1 VPRGIVSVERICDA
15 AQLGFSSDD
24 VMLDGPSLQNYYRS
38 MESFALSSTHASFT
52 GSIPEN
58 YDTYLGPLIFEFTAA
73 DMARRVTT
81 AISRPVRIL
90 EVACGTGI
98 STRHLAGALPV
109 GSEILAT
116 DLNEA
121 MLKHAACVNGALP
134 GVTYSQADAL
144 DLPFDDESFDAVVC
158 QFGIMFFPDKDKG
171 MSEMSR
177 VLKPGGTL
185 ALNVWDSFAHNPAVG
200 VVDGVIKGFFK
211 VDPPRFLEIP
221 FGQIDV
227 DQGRSLFE
235 TAGFASVEI
244 AKVADAI
251 EVASHDVPA
260 RGFITGNPTILEIQ
274 QRGGGEVDAVVA
286 AARTALESEF
296 GPAPTKLNFQATVF
310 LGQKLG
316 T

>member
-1 VPRGIVSVERICDA
+1 
-15 AQLGFSSDD
+15 
-24 VMLDGPSLQNYYRS
+24 M
-38 MESFALSSTHASFT
+38 SSTHASFT

-73 DMARRVTT
+73 DMARRVAM
-81 AISRPVRIL
+81 AIGPAVRVL

-116 DLNEA
+116 DLNDA
-121 MLKHAACVNGALP
+121 MLKHAARVNGALP

-185 ALNVWDSFAHNPAVG
+185 ALNVWDSFADNPAVG
-200 VVDGVIKGFFK
+200 VIDGVIKGFFST
-211 VDPPRFLEIP
+211 DPPRFLEIP
-221 FGQIDV
+221 FGQV
-227 DQGRSLFE
+227 GVEQGRSLFE
-235 TAGFASVEI
+235 TAGFESVDV
-244 AKVADAI
+244 AKVMDAI
-251 EVASHDVPA
+251 EVHDHDVPA
-260 RGFITGNPTILEIQ
+260 RGFITGNPTILEIE
-274 QRGGGEVDAVVA
+274 QRGGGEVELVVT
-286 AARTALESEF
+286 AARTALENEF
-296 GPAPTKLNFQATVF
+296 GPAPTKLSFQATVF
-310 LGQKLG
+310 LGQKPKA
-316 T
+316 